1 MSKGEPEQPKP
12 LFWIGSALRDLKEF
26 PAEVRHMVGF
36 ALFEAQKGGKH
47 QDAKVLKGFG
57 GAGVLEVVSDHDGD
71 TFRCVYTVKFQGVD
85 YALHAFQKKS
95 KRGIKTSP
103 EELEVVRRRLKLRKK
118 TMRKEERKKTKDKS
132 ETTIEPSSGTSFK
145 T

>member
-71 TFRCVYTVKFQGVD
+71 TFRCVYTVKFQGVV

-95 KRGIKTSP
+95 KRRIKTPP
-103 EELEVVRRRLKLRKK
+103 EELEVVRRRLKLA
-118 TMRKEERKKTKDKS
+118 EEDYAKRRAEEDQRQKRN
-132 ETTIEPSSGTSFK
+132 EH
-145 T
+145 